1 MLCAI
6 FRYLLNHCIFFSPSA
21 NVNLPRCVYSTL
33 TASLAMINTAFKRQC
48 TALFLTVIGVLGLR
62 AQVISGVSTRYSNDL
77 TEWEFFAWEQLSPE
91 DIAAGIEPE
100 EVLIGRLAPLWP
112 MRMDLR
118 DWQYELDGERGSI
131 RQKWSTDKTHWEL
144 NDAESR
150 ITMQPT
156 WPGQVR
162 SWRITD
168 NNISINLECRYGN
181 VADEWLVNDPKY
193 GSFFM
198 YTLREGDPR
207 DWNIKNKLN
216 EEVPK
221 GMQVALL
228 FLVLY
233 FTTNPN

>member
-1 MLCAI
+1 MVEVH
-6 FRYLLNHCIFFSPSA
+6 RLNLIPVSMQIITFLNTRFLALAYALMSF
-21 NVNLPRCVYSTL
+21 L
-33 TASLAMINTAFKRQC
+33 SLQ
-48 TALFLTVIGVLGLR
+48 

-77 TEWEFFAWEQLSPE
+77 TEWDFFALEQLSPE
-91 DIAAGIEPE
+91 DVAEGMEPE
-100 EVLIGRLAPLWP
+100 EIEIGRLAPLWP
-112 MRMDLR
+112 MRNDLR
-118 DWQYELDGERGSI
+118 DWQYELDGVRGSI

-144 NDAESR
+144 NDPDSR

-168 NNISINLECRYGN
+168 NDISITLECRYGN
-181 VADEWLVNDPKY
+181 VADEWLVNDSKY

-207 DWNIKNKLN
+207 DWVIKNKLN
-216 EEVPK
+216 AEVPK

-233 FTTNPN
+233 FSMNN